1 MSGAPN
7 DALTIAAPLAGWV
20 IPLAEVPDPV
30 FAERILGDGIAID
43 PTGDTMHAPCDGE
56 ILTVNEARHA
66 LSLRCAGGAELILHL
81 GIDTVALGGEGIE
94 ALVGPGDRV
103 RTGDPLLRFDLD
115 LMVCRAPAVVTPI
128 IVCDPARF
136 AVEVI
141 ADGLVEPGDAL
152 LRVRA
157 VGHSAAPSTSRGP
170 VLSRNIHVALAHGI
184 HARPAARLVAA
195 SRGLNVEATII
206 HGDKKAS
213 ASSAVGLLGLGAGH
227 GATVRIEAS
236 GADAGAALDA
246 LAAVLADDS
255 PEDAVLPAAAPAID
269 GPGLIGVPAAPG
281 IAIGRAFWLRKSTVE
296 IAERGEGRELERA
309 KLDAAVA
316 RVRDR
321 MRTAAAAPG
330 PRGAVI
336 GAQLAL
342 LEDPALAETAYAE
355 LALGSSAAAAWRNA
369 TEAQSAL
376 LLASGD
382 QRIAER
388 AEDLR
393 DIEGR
398 VLAELLGQTDSE
410 TRVPEDAI
418 VLADELLPSQVV
430 MLDPTRVAGIA
441 LARGGPTSHAAILS
455 AGMGIP
461 MAVAFGT
468 ALSGIEGDSTVI
480 LDADRGCLDHDPPAE
495 RLEDAR
501 ERIMRRSAAEMAARE
516 AGDEL
521 CRTSDGTRIEVFAN
535 LGSLA
540 DAEAAVAQGAE
551 GCGLLRTEF
560 LFLDRS
566 TPPSEAEQLAQ
577 YQAIADTLGDRP
589 LIVRLLDV
597 GGDKPAPYLDLA
609 AEENPALGL
618 RGIRVGLART
628 DLLETQIR
636 AILSVQP
643 KGRCRI
649 MAPMVASVAELEAVA
664 GIVERLGGGAEVG
677 VMVETPAAA
686 MTADLLSRTAAFL
699 SIGSNDLTQYALAMD
714 RGNASVAAGVDG
726 LHPAVLRLIAR
737 ACEDA
742 RKHRTLVAVCG
753 GLAADPLAVPIL
765 IGLGVRELS
774 VPPARVAATKAV
786 VGQLLLEACEALA
799 AEALALD
806 SAAAVRAFVAAFERS
821 AP

>member
-1 MSGAPN
+1 MTGLRDDSF
-7 DALTIAAPLAGWV
+7 TIAAPLAGWV
-20 IPLAEVPDPV
+20 VPLAAVPDPV
-30 FAERILGDGIAID
+30 FAERMLGDGIAID
-43 PTGDTMHAPCDGE
+43 PIGDTLFAPCDGE

-66 LSLRCAGGAELILHL
+66 LSLRCASGAELILHL
-81 GIDTVALGGEGIE
+81 GIDTVALQGEGIE
-94 ALVGPGDRV
+94 AFVKPGDRV
-103 RTGDPLLRFDLD
+103 ATGDPLLRFDLD
-115 LMVCRAPAVVTPI
+115 LLVRRAPAVVTPI
-128 IVCDPARF
+128 IVCDPQRF

-141 ADGLVEPGDAL
+141 AEGQVEPGEAL
-152 LRVRA
+152 LRVRP
-157 VGHSAAPSTSRGP
+157 VGEISASRAASGP
-170 VLSRNIHVALAHGI
+170 TQARQVQVALAHGI

-195 SRGLNVEATII
+195 CRGLDVEATIF
-206 HGDKKAS
+206 HDDKKAS
-213 ASSAVGLLGLGAGH
+213 ASSAIGLLGLGAGH
-227 GATVRIEAS
+227 GAILRIEAR
-236 GADAGAALDA
+236 GADADAALDA
-246 LAAVLADDS
+246 ITAILTHDLPEEEAPPAAV
-255 PEDAVLPAAAPAID
+255 PAMT

-281 IAIGRAFWLRKSTVE
+281 LAIGPAHWLHRQTIE
-296 IAERGEGRELERA
+296 IAEEGEGIEIERA
-309 KLDAAVA
+309 KLDSALAN
-316 RVRDR
+316 VRDE
-321 MRTAAAAPG
+321 MRTESAAPG

-342 LEDPALAETAYAE
+342 LDDPALAGAAHAE
-355 LALGSSAAAAWRNA
+355 LESGSSAAAAWRNA
-369 TEAQSAL
+369 TEAQSAI

-382 QRIAER
+382 RRIAER

-398 VLAELLGQTDSE
+398 LLAELLGQKASE
-410 TRVPEDAI
+410 TQVPEGAI
-418 VLADELLPSQVV
+418 VLADELLPSQIV
-430 MLDPTRVAGIA
+430 MLDPAKVAGIA
-441 LARGGPTSHAAILS
+441 LIRGGPTSHAAILA
-455 AGMGIP
+455 AGMGLP
-461 MAVAFGT
+461 MAVAFGP
-468 ALSGIEGDSTVI
+468 ALSGIGEGSTVI
-480 LDADRGCLDHDPPAE
+480 IDADCGSVDPDPPAE
-495 RLEDAR
+495 RLEEAR
-501 ERIMRRSAAEMAARE
+501 ARIERRVTAEAVARE
-516 AGDEL
+516 AGDAL
-521 CRTSDGTRIEVFAN
+521 CCTSDGTRIEVFAN

-540 DAEAAVAQGAE
+540 DAETAVAQGAE

-577 YQAIADTLGDRP
+577 YQAIADALGDRP

-618 RGIRVGLART
+618 RGIRVGLARA

-636 AILSVQP
+636 AILSVEP

-649 MAPMVASVAELEAVA
+649 MAPMVASLAELEAVA
-664 GIVERLGGGAEVG
+664 AMIDRLGGGAEIG

-686 MTADLLSRTAAFL
+686 MTADLLSRRASFL

-737 ACEDA
+737 ACDDA
-742 RKHRTLVAVCG
+742 RKQGTLVAICG

-774 VPPARVAATKAV
+774 VPPTRIAATKAV
-786 VGQLLLEACEALA
+786 VGQQTLKACEALA

-806 SAAAVRAFVAAFERS
+806 SAAAVRAFVAAFERNV
-821 AP
+821 P